1 MRAAAY
7 GGGLGGCGPRSR
19 NHRRANDG
27 SHSSYKPRADVPD
40 SASRHSRY
48 MSIFELIQGILV
60 VVAFVAVAGCA
71 SVGFVADAA

>member
-1 MRAAAY
+1 
-7 GGGLGGCGPRSR
+7 
-19 NHRRANDG
+19 
-27 SHSSYKPRADVPD
+27 
-40 SASRHSRY
+40 